1 VNPVS
6 RWLFRPGP
14 VGRLAV
20 LRLLVYLYV
29 PIDLFTRTAQVVPH
43 AYGSAALYDPVD
55 LLDTLHQ
62 PSPEPWLVQSLRV
75 VIVVGSLVAA
85 AGVLPRL
92 AGWIVAFGYLD
103 WACLAMS
110 YGKVDHDHL
119 GLLVALFVLPTAGR
133 VRLGATERTEAAG
146 WALRCIE
153 LAVVATY
160 FLSAYAKEVRFGG
173 AHWVVG
179 ATFAWAVVRRGSSPV
194 KLLLHHPLVL
204 VAGQI
209 GVVAMEASTPVLLVL
224 GRRARLVG
232 VATLLAFHLVTW
244 ASIGINFAPLLV
256 CLGVFLPL
264 EDIPGWV
271 ARHRW
276 PAGHAVAS
284 HP

>member
-1 VNPVS
+1 VNRVS
-6 RWLFRPGP
+6 GWLFRPGS
-14 VGRLAV
+14 VGRIAV

-43 AYGSAALYDPVD
+43 AYGSAALYDPVY
-55 LLDTLHQ
+55 LLATLHQ
-62 PSPEPWLVQSLRV
+62 PSPEPWLVQALRV
-75 VIVVGSLVAA
+75 VIIVGSLIAA

-92 AGWIVAFGYLD
+92 AGWMVGLAYLD

-133 VRLGATERTEAAG
+133 ARLGATERTEAAG

-173 AHWVVG
+173 AHWVLG
-179 ATFAWAVVRRGSSPV
+179 ATFAWAVIRRGSSPV

-209 GVVAMEASTPVLLVL
+209 GLVALEASTPVLLVL
-224 GRRARLVG
+224 GRRARMVG
-232 VATLLAFHLVTW
+232 VAMLLAFHLVTW

-264 EDIPGWV
+264 EDIPGKV
-271 ARHRW
+271 ARRRW

>member
-1 VNPVS
+1 
-6 RWLFRPGP
+6 
-14 VGRLAV
+14 
-20 LRLLVYLYV
+20 
-29 PIDLFTRTAQVVPH
+29 
-43 AYGSAALYDPVD
+43 
-55 LLDTLHQ
+55 
-62 PSPEPWLVQSLRV
+62 LVQALRV
-75 VIVVGSLVAA
+75 VISVGSVIAA
-85 AGVLPRL
+85 TGRLPRL
-92 AGWIVAFGYLD
+92 AGWMVGLAYLD

-110 YGKVDHDHL
+110 YGKADHDHL
-119 GLLVALFVLPTAGR
+119 GLLVALFALPTAGR
-133 VRLGATERTEAAG
+133 ARLGATEQTEPAG

-173 AHWVVG
+173 AHWILG
-179 ATFAWAVVRRGSSPV
+179 ATFAWAVIRRGSSPV

-209 GVVAMEASTPVLLVL
+209 GLVAMEASTPVLLVL
-224 GRRARLVG
+224 GRRARMVG
-232 VATLLAFHLVTW
+232 VAMLLGFHLVTW

-271 ARHRW
+271 SRRHW

>member
-271 ARHRW
+271 ARRRW

>member
-153 LAVVATY
+153 LVVVATY

-209 GVVAMEASTPVLLVL
+209 GLVAMEASTPVLLVL
-224 GRRARLVG
+224 GRRARMVG
-232 VATLLAFHLVTW
+232 VVMLLGFHLLTW

-264 EDIPGWV
+264 EDIPGKV
-271 ARHRW
+271 ARRRW

>member
-1 VNPVS
+1 
-6 RWLFRPGP
+6 
-14 VGRLAV
+14 
-20 LRLLVYLYV
+20 
-29 PIDLFTRTAQVVPH
+29 
-43 AYGSAALYDPVD
+43 
-55 LLDTLHQ
+55 
-62 PSPEPWLVQSLRV
+62 LVQALRV
-75 VIVVGSLVAA
+75 VISVGSVIAA
-85 AGVLPRL
+85 TGRLPRL
-92 AGWIVAFGYLD
+92 AGWMVGLAYLD

-133 VRLGATERTEAAG
+133 ARLGATEQTEPAG

-173 AHWVVG
+173 AHWILG
-179 ATFAWAVVRRGSSPV
+179 ATFAWAVIRRGSSPV

-209 GVVAMEASTPVLLVL
+209 GLLALEASTPVLLVL
-224 GRRARLVG
+224 GRRARMVG
-232 VATLLAFHLVTW
+232 VVMLLGFHLLTW

-264 EDIPGWV
+264 EDIPGKV
-271 ARHRW
+271 ARRRW

>member
-62 PSPEPWLVQSLRV
+62 PSPEPWLVQTLRV
-75 VIVVGSLVAA
+75 VIVVGSVIAA

-92 AGWIVAFGYLD
+92 AGWVVALAYLD
-103 WACLAMS
+103 WAGLAMS

-133 VRLGATERTEAAG
+133 ARLGATERTEAAG

-179 ATFAWAVVRRGSSPV
+179 ATFAWAVVRRGSSPA

-209 GVVAMEASTPVLLVL
+209 GLVAMEASTPVLLVL
-224 GRRARLVG
+224 GRRARMVG
-232 VATLLAFHLVTW
+232 VAMLLGFHLVTW

>member
-224 GRRARLVG
+224 GRRGRLVG

>member
-62 PSPEPWLVQSLRV
+62 PSPEPWLVQTLRV
-75 VIVVGSLVAA
+75 VIVVGSVIAA

-92 AGWIVAFGYLD
+92 AGWVVALAYLD

-179 ATFAWAVVRRGSSPV
+179 ATFAWAVVRRGSSPA

-209 GVVAMEASTPVLLVL
+209 GLVAMEASTPVLLVL
-224 GRRARLVG
+224 GRRARMVG
-232 VATLLAFHLVTW
+232 VAMLLGFHLVTW

-271 ARHRW
+271 SRRHW

-284 HP
+284 DP

>member
-75 VIVVGSLVAA
+75 VIVVGCLVAA

-271 ARHRW
+271 ARRRW

>member
-62 PSPEPWLVQSLRV
+62 PSPEPWLVQTLRV
-75 VIVVGSLVAA
+75 VIVVGCLVAA

-271 ARHRW
+271 ARRRW

>member
-1 VNPVS
+1 VNPIS
-6 RWLFRPGP
+6 RWLFRSGP

-75 VIVVGSLVAA
+75 VIVVGCLVAA

-271 ARHRW
+271 ARRRW

>member
-6 RWLFRPGP
+6 RWLFGPGSL
-14 VGRLAV
+14 GRVAV

-55 LLDTLHQ
+55 LLATLHQ
-62 PSPEPWLVQSLRV
+62 PSPEPWLVQTLRV

-85 AGVLPRL
+85 TGALPRL
-92 AGWIVAFGYLD
+92 AGWVVALAYLD

-110 YGKVDHDHL
+110 YGKIDHDHL
-119 GLLVALFVLPTAGR
+119 GLLVALFVLPTVGR
-133 VRLGATERTEAAG
+133 ARLGATERTEAAG

-160 FLSAYAKEVRFGG
+160 FLSAYAKEIRFGG
-173 AHWVVG
+173 FHWVVG
-179 ATFAWAVVRRGSSPV
+179 ATFAWAVIRRGSSPV

-204 VAGQI
+204 VAAQI
-209 GVVAMEASTPVLLVL
+209 GLFCLEASTPLMLVL
-224 GRRARLVG
+224 GRRARMIG
-232 VATLLAFHLVTW
+232 VAMLLSFHLVTW
-244 ASIGINFAPLLV
+244 ASIGINFAPLIV
-256 CLGVFLPL
+256 CLGVFVPL

-271 ARHRW
+271 ASRRQR
-276 PAGHAVAS
+276 AGHAVAS
-284 HP
+284 QA

>member
-6 RWLFRPGP
+6 GWLFRPGS
-14 VGRLAV
+14 VGRIAV

-43 AYGSAALYDPVD
+43 AYGSAALYDPVY
-55 LLDTLHQ
+55 LLATLHQ
-62 PSPEPWLVQSLRV
+62 PSPEPWLVQALRV
-75 VIVVGSLVAA
+75 VIIVGSLIAA

-92 AGWIVAFGYLD
+92 AGWMVGLAYLD

-133 VRLGATERTEAAG
+133 ARLGATERTEAAG

-173 AHWVVG
+173 AHWVLG
-179 ATFAWAVVRRGSSPV
+179 ATFAWAVIRRGSSPV

-209 GVVAMEASTPVLLVL
+209 GLVALEASTPVLLVL
-224 GRRARLVG
+224 GRRARMVG
-232 VATLLAFHLVTW
+232 VAMLLAFHLVTW

-264 EDIPGWV
+264 EDIPGKV
-271 ARHRW
+271 ARRRW